1 MIHLL
6 LAIASSTLISVLMRY
21 SENYIKNQMAMFTTN
36 YVICSAL
43 SLYYVEWGRA
53 CASAGPLASL
63 LGTEPGP
70 VLIIGFISGVLFLAS
85 FVFLKFNMKHNGIV
99 LASTFMK
106 LGVLI
111 PTIMAVVVFG
121 ESLKWTRALGIA
133 LAVAA
138 IVLIHFEKEEA
149 SGASPDGADSGQ
161 ERGGR
166 GHAGMKIW
174 LIVLLIMGGFT
185 DSMTNIYEKLGDPSG
200 KDGYLF
206 VTFFVALVLA
216 ALAALLSKAPV
227 SKPDLL
233 FGALIGIPNYFASRF
248 LLQALGSVDAV
259 LVYPMYSVGTLVVIT
274 LAGILLFKEDVS
286 RKKACALGLIVV
298 ALCLLNI

>member
-1 MIHLL
+1 MLFLL
-6 LAIASSTLISVLMRY
+6 LAITSSTLISILMRY

-36 YVICSAL
+36 YAICSAL
-43 SLYYVEWGRA
+43 SLYYVQWGE
-53 CASAGPLASL
+53 SGL
-63 LGTEPGP
+63 LGNEPGT
-70 VLIIGFISGVLFLAS
+70 VLGIGLISGVLFLAS
-85 FVFLKFNMKHNGIV
+85 FVFLKFNMEHNGIV

-121 ESLKWTRALGIA
+121 ESLKWTRGLGIV

-149 SGASPDGADSGQ
+149 EPSDC
-161 ERGGR
+161 RGT
-166 GHAGMKIW
+166 MKIW

-185 DSMTNIYEKLGDPSG
+185 DSMTNIYEKLGDPTG

-206 VTFFVALVLA
+206 ITFFVALVLA

-227 SKPDLL
+227 SKADLL

-248 LLQALGSVDAV
+248 LLLALGSVDAV

-274 LAGILLFKEDVS
+274 LAGILLFKEEVS
-286 RKKACALGLIVV
+286 RKKACAMGLIVV

>member
-1 MIHLL
+1 MLFLL
-6 LAIASSTLISVLMRY
+6 LAITSSTLISILMRY

-36 YVICSAL
+36 YAICSAL
-43 SLYYVEWGRA
+43 SLYYVQWGE
-53 CASAGPLASL
+53 SGL
-63 LGTEPGP
+63 LGNEPGT
-70 VLIIGFISGVLFLAS
+70 VLGIGLISGVLFLAS
-85 FVFLKFNMKHNGIV
+85 FVFLKFNMEHNGIV

-121 ESLKWTRALGIA
+121 ESLKWTRGLGIV

-138 IVLIHFEKEEA
+138 IVLIHFEKEGA
-149 SGASPDGADSGQ
+149 DGASSDSPGGGQ
-161 ERGGR
+161 EHSGR
-166 GHAGMKIW
+166 GQGSMKIW

-185 DSMTNIYEKLGDPSG
+185 DSMTNIYEKLGDPTG

-206 VTFFVALVLA
+206 ITFFVALVLA

-227 SKPDLL
+227 SRADLL

-248 LLQALGSVDAV
+248 LLLALGSVDAV

-274 LAGILLFKEDVS
+274 LAGILLFKEEVS
-286 RKKACALGLIVV
+286 RKKACAMGLIVV